1 MRINVTFRHTE
12 PVEELRDYVEKRF
25 QKLQKYSDGPMD
37 VNVVLT
43 VEKFRHTAEVVISGD
58 GIRAAAKEEQGDMN
72 SAIDILSDKIERQLK
87 RFRDK
92 QRDKKASGATVAP
105 MAVESVIEK
114 EHADHPVIIVEQMDA
129 KPMSVEEAV
138 NQLQVLG
145 GNFLAFINADTNSA
159 NVIHWRRDGSLGL
172 IQS

>member
-12 PVEELRDYVEKRF
+12 PVEELREYVEKRF

-43 VEKFRHTAEVVISGD
+43 VEKFRHTAEVVVSGD

-92 QRDKKASGATVAP
+92 QRDKKAHGAVPPPVSAETDYDD
-105 MAVESVIEK
+105 
-114 EHADHPVIIVEQMDA
+114 HAEHPVIIVEQMNA
-129 KPMSVEEAV
+129 KPMSVEEAAK
-138 NQLQVLG
+138 QLQVLG
-145 GNFLAFINADTNSA
+145 GNFLAFINADTNVT
-159 NVIHWRRDGSLGL
+159 NVIHWRRDGALGL
-172 IQS
+172 MQP